1 MNSPFTFP
9 VFIAL
14 TLVSAA
20 KAEQWSAHLP
30 PEWLGVVVVHDLG
43 EFDRHAAQ
51 LAEQFGM
58 EAPGLV
64 RLLESAGLTDVSD
77 ASGSWLAGLARGP
90 VGADEP
96 YPFAMIPVTDFAAF
110 VKALDGDLRGTT
122 AVVTLAQQDLL
133 AGNCGKWALLMNPD
147 QREILESVIAR
158 APNDTASH
166 QGILAATN
174 GIASAHVSQLGLK
187 WLAEYQSPGDRR
199 SRQQMSA
206 RRKRGLA
213 MLSLDGAKESLILDK
228 PVWEWVAATFER
240 VGITIDVD
248 EAGEARVMVEAA
260 KPQAASNA
268 KLAGE
273 SEDEGVIGNRE
284 WIFAGTVQFSPE
296 LGDLATGWQVA
307 VLKSS
312 PEEFGIKEFSPAEIT
327 ALEGSIQN
335 AIGQVVNARFASLS
349 SRDLPVHG
357 NRVMVLDVQNA
368 DDFLAACGE
377 IVQRWN
383 AMIEASKAEV
393 KLAFS
398 AEPVEI
404 AGCAGQRFFVDMV
417 EAVDVPRSPE
427 VAKVMADMFGPE
439 GILSWYVLP
448 MAEGQVAVANLPRKE
463 VETLIRDLKNGD
475 AKPQAAGSATM
486 KLDASAY
493 VDWGQRRD
501 LTVTGDTVGGPR
513 FVPLPKSDPLEG
525 SLTVHDGAVE
535 LELVLP
541 PSLVEALG
549 KHAHETRR

>member
-1 MNSPFTFP
+1 MNSAFFGSAL
-9 VFIAL
+9 IAL
-14 TLVSAA
+14 VGVGAGSA
-20 KAEQWSAHLP
+20 EPWQSHLP
-30 PEWLGVVVVHDLG
+30 PEWLGIIVVSDLAD
-43 EFDRHAAQ
+43 FDRHTAR
-51 LAEQFGM
+51 LAEQFGI
-58 EAPGLV
+58 ESPGLV
-64 RLLESAGLTDVSD
+64 RLRQSAGLTEVTD
-77 ASGSWLAGLARGP
+77 AGGSWLAGLARGP
-90 VGADEP
+90 VGAEEA

-133 AGNCGKWALLMNPD
+133 AGNCGSWALLMNPD

-158 APNDTASH
+158 APDATA
-166 QGILAATN
+166 ILQEDPTATN
-174 GIASAHVSQLGLK
+174 GIASAHVSKLGLE
-187 WLAEYQSPGDRR
+187 WLAEYQSAGDQR

-240 VGITIDVD
+240 AGITIVVD
-248 EAGEARVMVEAA
+248 DTGKARVKIAAA

-268 KLAGE
+268 KLADE
-273 SEDEGVIGNRE
+273 SEDDGVIGNRE

-296 LGDLATGWQVA
+296 LGDLATGWQLA

-312 PEEFGIKEFSPAEIT
+312 PEEFGIKEFSPAEMT
-327 ALEGSIQN
+327 ALEGSIKN

-357 NRVMVLDVQNA
+357 NRVMVLDVQNV

-377 IVQRWN
+377 LMQAWN

-393 KLAFS
+393 KLTFS

-404 AGCAGQRFFVDMV
+404 AGHAGQRFFVDMV

-448 MAEGQVAVANLPRKE
+448 MAEGQVAVANLPREE

-475 AKPQAAGSATM
+475 AKPQATGGSARM
-486 KLDASAY
+486 KLDTSAY

-513 FVPLPKSDPLEG
+513 FVPLPKSDPLE
-525 SLTVHDGAVE
+525 SNLTVRDGAVE

-541 PSLVEALG
+541 PSLLKTLG
-549 KHAHETRR
+549 KHAQETR